1 MTDLGRDLGSLRRRL
16 LGWLLASTA
25 VLGVLGLAD
34 TWREAIRASTTL
46 SDRVLAGSALAIAER
61 VFLDFEGE
69 LAVEV
74 PYSALEMLASTA
86 QDRVFYRVDGPGGV
100 NITGYADLPVAG
112 GGGDG
117 LRFAD
122 AEYAGDAVRLVTLER
137 EAVTGIDALPFTVT
151 VAETTRARQ
160 QLARSLLWH
169 SALRIGG
176 MILGAAAVV
185 WVLVTLAVR
194 PLDTLARALATRR
207 PGDLSPLRSDAPS
220 EVWGL
225 VQAVNGVMTRLGAS
239 IEALRNFT
247 GNASHQLRTPL
258 AVVRAQL
265 ALASREGEPEAMR
278 AAIGQADAALA
289 EAERVL
295 AQLLLLARV
304 DASVGLPPPEPTDLR
319 DLARDL
325 TAELVPRAARGGID
339 LGFDGGIGGSGAEV
353 VPVRVRADGTLLREM
368 LRNLVENAI
377 AYAGPGAEVTV
388 RVRDGAGEAV
398 VEVEDDGPG
407 LPQGQAQAVLQRF
420 GRGREAGPTGLGLG
434 LPIADE
440 IARRFGGHL
449 TLEPGRGGRG
459 LRVVVGF
466 PADQRA
472 A

>member
-69 LAVEV
+69 LSVEV

-112 GGGDG
+112 GSGDG

-122 AEYAGDAVRLVTLER
+122 ALYAGDAVRLVTLER

-160 QLARSLLWH
+160 QLARSLLLH

-304 DASVGLPPPEPTDLR
+304 DASAGLPPPEPTDLR

-339 LGFDGGIGGSGAEV
+339 LGFDGGIDGAGAG
-353 VPVRVRADGTLLREM
+353 PVRVRADGTLLREM

-388 RVRDGAGEAV
+388 RVRDMEGQAV

-407 LPQGQAQAVLQRF
+407 LPPGQAQAVLQRF
-420 GRGREAGPTGLGLG
+420 GRGREAGPPGLGLG

-466 PADQRA
+466 PGDPLVA
-472 A
+472 